1 MITDL
6 QLKQNPF
13 FLSDED
19 IAWVKNTLSGL
30 TEDEKIG
37 QLFCLAAFS
46 SDPQFVDYIFH
57 VMKPG
62 GIMYRPMKAAEAVAL
77 THALAEKSTV
87 PMLIAANLEAG
98 ANGAVSDGTYLGNE
112 MQVAATGDVQM
123 ASHLGEICAEE
134 AGPAGFNW
142 AFAPIIDIDMNFR
155 NPITNTRTFGS
166 DPKLVAAMGEI
177 LERDD
182 MSRCEMPYFFFRPD
196 SGMRECI
203 EHWLKAGGTH
213 HEAICLGDV
222 STRWKMLCEMKDIEY
237 VEV

>member
-19 IAWVKNTLSGL
+19 IAWEKNTLSSL

-77 THALAEKSTV
+77 THALAKKSTV

-112 MQVAATGDVQM
+112 MQVAATGTFIWPRTWGRSARRKLAPR
-123 ASHLGEICAEE
+123 ASTGLS
-134 AGPAGFNW
+134 P
-142 AFAPIIDIDMNFR
+142 P
-155 NPITNTRTFGS
+155 S
-166 DPKLVAAMGEI
+166 
-177 LERDD
+177 
-182 MSRCEMPYFFFRPD
+182 
-196 SGMRECI
+196 
-203 EHWLKAGGTH
+203 
-213 HEAICLGDV
+213 
-222 STRWKMLCEMKDIEY
+222 STST
-237 VEV
+237 